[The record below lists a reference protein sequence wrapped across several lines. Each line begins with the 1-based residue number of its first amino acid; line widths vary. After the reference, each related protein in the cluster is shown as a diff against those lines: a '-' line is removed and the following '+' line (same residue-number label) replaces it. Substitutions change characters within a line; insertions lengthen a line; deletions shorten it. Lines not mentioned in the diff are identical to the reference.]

1 MHGYPKPDGSVQN
14 SLINQLNTRLNGL
27 KLICKVASFKTR
39 LMVANGIFMSKLIYV
54 IPLWAG
60 CEKYLIIALQVIQNS
75 AARAVTKCNRYTP
88 VKSLLSQ
95 CGWMS
100 VYQLGIYH
108 SIVLTY
114 KIIQDRNPIY
124 FHEKM
129 STNFPY
135 RTRQGSAHAILIC
148 TQNKLSLTD
157 NSFKWRVSLL

>member
-1 MHGYPKPDGSVQN
+1 M
-14 SLINQLNTRLNGL
+14 I
-27 KLICKVASFKTR
+27 
-39 LMVANGIFMSKLIYV
+39 
-54 IPLWAG
+54 
-60 CEKYLIIALQVIQNS
+60 S
-75 AARAVTKCNRYTP
+75 AAWAVTKCNRYTS

-100 VYQLGIYH
+100 VHQLGIYH

-114 KIIQDRNPIY
+114 KIIQDKNPIY

-135 RTRQGSAHAILIC
+135 RTRNGKDLAIHIG

-157 NSFKWRVSLL
+157 NSFRWRASLLWNKLPPDMRTIQKLPKFKTQLKKWILDNIDIYPWDSISIKYVNM